1 MSIAKSNK
9 LVKGGDMYANS
20 LDAFT
25 QILKKEGIA
34 GLYKSLLWCPLF
46 YPCHIAVALRLCCV
60 SSVIGGS
67 DTTCENL
74 SERCFR
80 DERSFRDLL
89 EDRIYA
95 RKSAGTVASAFSYFY
110 FYSVIR
116 AKHVASIPAG
126 QEISTPVELLL
137 GAMAG
142 ALCQVFTLPIAVATT
157 RQQTLPPDEKQS
169 FIETF
174 KTVLSTDGP
183 QGLWKGFK
191 ASMILCVNPAITY
204 GMFER
209 VKSLWLKRKAK
220 LGGSLAM
227 TSWEVFLVGALS
239 KTLATVV
246 TYPYIMAKVR
256 MQWAV
261 PKSASDLSQSDRD
274 ALHYKGSVDVLKKVF
289 ATDGIKGWYKGMQTQ
304 IVKAVLCQAILFVS
318 KEKFLA
324 YTLAVF
330 SLLSKEGVDAV
341 VN

>member
-1 MSIAKSNK
+1 MKPSPLADACAGAAGAVFANSLVFPLDVIKTRLQTQNK

-25 QILKKEGIA
+25 QILKKEGISGLYSGLGA
-34 GLYKSLLWCPLF
+34 GLF
-46 YPCHIAVALRLCCV
+46 
-60 SSVIGGS
+60 
-67 DTTCENL
+67 
-74 SERCFR
+74 
-80 DERSFRDLL
+80 
-89 EDRIYA
+89 
-95 RKSAGTVASAFSYFY
+95 GTVASAFSYFY

-227 TSWEVFLVGALS
+227 TSWEVFVVGALS